1 MNHKMVFNR
10 NTLILG
16 LALLLP
22 LSTGAQKRKKR
33 IVKKPVVEVPQE
45 DPRLASMREMTQQ
58 IIIID
63 SIVADKDQ
71 VLSQLRLSS
80 ETGRIVSSST
90 FFGKGDSTTVFVN
103 EMGNKA
109 YFSLPDDSLRQQLFA
124 SDLLGGEWSRPQLQ
138 NGINKGIVEAAYPF
152 MLADGLTFYFAG
164 KGEES
169 IGGYDI
175 FFTRF
180 DSRSNGFLKPENI
193 GMPFNSEANDYL
205 FAIDEYAHIGYFV
218 SDRRQPEGK
227 VCLYIFIPGNSRK
240 TYDPTVYTEAQI
252 RGFAD
257 ISSIADTWGNGEER
271 SAALARYHAISLNR
285 IETTNSSSE
294 PYHNDALPPM
304 ELVINDAL
312 TYSSAKDF
320 RSREA
325 ALLYKELIET
335 RQQILSLNHQL
346 ELWRTN
352 YHKATGAEKKSI
364 TRDILQAESEIMQL
378 YSRIQTLEKETRNA
392 EIKIIQ

>member
-1 MNHKMVFNR
+1 MNIKKTV
-10 NTLILG
+10 ILAI
-16 LALLLP
+16 ALLLP
-22 LSTGAQKRKKR
+22 LSISAQKRKKR
-33 IVKKPVVEVPQE
+33 IAKKPVLEVPQE
-45 DPRLASMREMTQQ
+45 DPRLTSMREMTQQ

-71 VLSQLRLSS
+71 VLSHFHLSS
-80 ETGRIVSSST
+80 ETGRIISSHA

-109 YFSLPDDSLRQQLFA
+109 YFSQPDDSLHQQLCT
-124 SDLLGGEWSRPQLQ
+124 SDLLGGEWRRLQ
-138 NGINKGIVEAAYPF
+138 FLQGINKGISESAYPF

-175 FFTRF
+175 FLTRY
-180 DSRSNGFLKPENI
+180 DARSNSFLKPENI

-205 FAIDEYAHIGYFV
+205 FALDEYARIGYFV

-227 VCLYIFIPGNSRK
+227 VCLYIFIPNNSRK
-240 TYDPTVYTEAQI
+240 TYNPAVYTEAQI

-257 ISSIADTWGNGEER
+257 ICSIADTWGNGEER
-271 SAALARYHAISLNR
+271 NAALARYHAISVRDTQTANA
-285 IETTNSSSE
+285 NSVSK
-294 PYHNDALPPM
+294 NTALTSM

-335 RQQILSLNHQL
+335 RQQYHSLSQQL
-346 ELWRTN
+346 EQWRNN
-352 YHKATGAEKKSI
+352 YLKATGNDKQSI
-364 TRDILQAESEIMQL
+364 ARDILQAETEIMQL

-392 EIKIIQ
+392 EIEIIK

>member
-1 MNHKMVFNR
+1 MDIRKTV
-10 NTLILG
+10 ILVVT
-16 LALLLP
+16 LLLP
-22 LSTGAQKRKKR
+22 LSMSAQKRNKR
-33 IVKKPVVEVPQE
+33 VVKKPAVEIPKE
-45 DPRLASMREMTQQ
+45 DPRITSMREMTQQ
-58 IIIID
+58 ITIID
-63 SIVADKDQ
+63 SIVTDKNQ
-71 VLSQLRLSS
+71 LLSQLRLSD
-80 ETGRIVSSST
+80 ETGRILNSGEI
-90 FFGKGDSTTVFVN
+90 FGKGDSTTIFIN

-109 YFSLPDDSLRQQLFA
+109 YFSQPDDSLHQQLYA
-124 SDLLGGEWSRPQLQ
+124 SDLLGGEWSKPQLL
-138 NGINKGIVEAAYPF
+138 KGISEGISEAAYPF

-175 FFTRF
+175 FLTRY
-180 DSRSNGFLKPENI
+180 DSQSNSFLKPENI

-227 VCLYIFIPGNSRK
+227 VCLYIFIPQTSRK
-240 TYDPTVYTEAQI
+240 TYDPIVYTPVEI

-271 SAALARYHAISLNR
+271 SAALARYHAIR
-285 IETTNSSSE
+285 INNHQTANVGSTSKTT
-294 PYHNDALPPM
+294 ALASM

-325 ALLYKELIET
+325 AVLYKQLIEA
-335 RQQILSLNHQL
+335 RQQFCSINDQL
-346 ELWRTN
+346 EKSRN
-352 YHKATGAEKKSI
+352 DYIKATGAEKQSL
-364 TRDILQAESEIMQL
+364 THEILQAEADIMQL

-392 EIKIIQ
+392 EIKTIK

>member
-1 MNHKMVFNR
+1 MYIKKTV
-10 NTLILG
+10 ILTI
-16 LALLLP
+16 ALLLS
-22 LSTGAQKRKKR
+22 LSMSAQKWKKHV
-33 IVKKPVVEVPQE
+33 VKKPVVEEPQE
-45 DPRLASMREMTQQ
+45 DPRITSMREMTQQ

-71 VLSQLRLSS
+71 LLSQLRLSD
-80 ETGRIVSSST
+80 ETGRIVSSVD
-90 FFGKGDSTTVFVN
+90 FFGEGDSTTVFIN

-109 YFSLPDDSLRQQLFA
+109 YLSQPDDSLHQQLCT
-124 SDLLGGEWSRPQLQ
+124 SDLLGGEWSKPQLL
-138 NGINKGIVEAAYPF
+138 KGISEGISEAAYPF
-152 MLADGLTFYFAG
+152 MLADGTTFYFAG

-175 FFTRF
+175 FMTRY
-180 DSRSNGFLKPENI
+180 DARSNSFLKPENI

-227 VCLYIFIPGNSRK
+227 ACLYIFIPKESRK
-240 TYDPTVYTEAQI
+240 TYDPIVYTEAEI

-271 SAALARYHAISLNR
+271 NAALARYYDISINSLKAAN
-285 IETTNSSSE
+285 TNSQPEDNTIASQ
-294 PYHNDALPPM
+294 

-312 TYSSAKDF
+312 TYSSTKDF

-325 ALLYKELIET
+325 AVLYKQLIEA
-335 RQQILSLNHQL
+335 RQQLCSLNGQL
-346 ELWRTN
+346 EKSRS
-352 YHKATGAEKKSI
+352 YYSKATGAEKQSL
-364 TRDILQAESEIMQL
+364 RREILQAETEVIQL
-378 YSRIQTLEKETRNA
+378 NSQIQTLEKETRNA
-392 EIKIIQ
+392 EIKITK

>member
-1 MNHKMVFNR
+1 MYIKKTV
-10 NTLILG
+10 ILAI
-16 LALLLP
+16 ALLLP
-22 LSTGAQKRKKR
+22 LSMSAQKRKKR
-33 IVKKPVVEVPQE
+33 VKKPVVEVPQE
-45 DPRLASMREMTQQ
+45 DPRITSMREMTQQ
-58 IIIID
+58 ITIID

-71 VLSQLRLSS
+71 LLSLLRLSD
-80 ETGRIVSSST
+80 ETGRILSSSA
-90 FFGKGDSTTVFVN
+90 FWGKGDSTTVFVN

-109 YFSLPDDSLRQQLFA
+109 YFSQPDDSLKQQLCT
-124 SDLLGGEWSRPQLQ
+124 SDLLGGEWSKPQWL
-138 NGINKGIVEAAYPF
+138 KGISEGISETAYPF

-175 FFTRF
+175 FMTRY
-180 DSRSNGFLKPENI
+180 DAHNNSFLKPENI

-227 VCLYIFIPGNSRK
+227 ACLYIFIPQSSRK
-240 TYDPTVYTEAQI
+240 TYDPIVYTPAEI

-271 SAALARYHAISLNR
+271 SAALARYQAISINNMKA
-285 IETTNSSSE
+285 TNT
-294 PYHNDALPPM
+294 DAQPDDNTVASL

-312 TYSSAKDF
+312 TYSSARDF

-325 ALLYKELIET
+325 AVLYKQLIEA
-335 RQQILSLNHQL
+335 RQQLCLLNEQL
-346 ELWRTN
+346 EKSRSF
-352 YHKATGAEKKSI
+352 YPQAAGAEKK
-364 TRDILQAESEIMQL
+364 TLQREMLQAEAEVTKL
-378 YSRIQTLEKETRNA
+378 YSRIGTLEKEARNA
-392 EIKIIQ
+392 EIKVIN

>member
-1 MNHKMVFNR
+1 MYIK
-10 NTLILG
+10 NTAIL
-16 LALLLP
+16 AISLLLP
-22 LSTGAQKRKKR
+22 LSMSAQKWKKR
-33 IVKKPVVEVPQE
+33 VVKKPVVEVPQE
-45 DPRLASMREMTQQ
+45 DPRITSMREMTQQ

-71 VLSQLRLSS
+71 LLSQLHLSD
-80 ETGRIVSSST
+80 ETGRILNSSK
-90 FFGKGDSTTVFVN
+90 FLGKGDSTTVFVN

-109 YFSLPDDSLRQQLFA
+109 YFSQPDDSLHQQLCT
-124 SDLLGGEWSRPQLQ
+124 SDLLGGEWSKPQWL
-138 NGINKGIVEAAYPF
+138 KGISEGLSETAYPF

-175 FFTRF
+175 FMTRY
-180 DSRSNGFLKPENI
+180 DTQSNSFLKPENI

-227 VCLYIFIPGNSRK
+227 ACLYIFVPQSSRK
-240 TYDPTVYTEAQI
+240 TYDPIVYSNAEI

-271 SAALARYHAISLNR
+271 SAALARYHAISSNSR
-285 IETTNSSSE
+285 KTTNSNVQIEDNAITSQQ
-294 PYHNDALPPM
+294 
-304 ELVINDAL
+304 LVINDAL
-312 TYSSAKDF
+312 TYSCVKDF

-325 ALLYKELIET
+325 AVLYKQLIEA
-335 RQQILSLNHQL
+335 RQQLSALNTQL
-346 ELWRTN
+346 KKSRSD
-352 YHKATGAEKKSI
+352 YPQATGADKK
-364 TRDILQAESEIMQL
+364 TLQREILQAETEVTNL
-378 YSRIQTLEKETRNA
+378 YSHIQDLEKETRNA
-392 EIKIIQ
+392 EIKVIN

>member
-1 MNHKMVFNR
+1 MMYIKKTV
-10 NTLILG
+10 ILAI
-16 LALLLP
+16 ALLLT
-22 LSTGAQKRKKR
+22 LSMSAQKRKKLA
-33 IVKKPVVEVPQE
+33 VKKPVMEVPQE
-45 DPRLASMREMTQQ
+45 DPRITSMREMTQQ

-71 VLSQLRLSS
+71 LLSQLRLSE
-80 ETGRIVSSST
+80 ETGRIVSSVD
-90 FFGKGDSTTVFVN
+90 FFGEGDSTTVFIN

-109 YFSLPDDSLRQQLFA
+109 YLSQPDDSLHQQLCT
-124 SDLLGGEWSRPQLQ
+124 SDLLGGEWSKPQLL
-138 NGINKGIVEAAYPF
+138 KGISEGISEAAYPF
-152 MLADGLTFYFAG
+152 MLADGTTFYFAG

-175 FFTRF
+175 FMTRY
-180 DSRSNGFLKPENI
+180 DARSNSFLKPENI

-227 VCLYIFIPGNSRK
+227 ACLYIFIPKESRK
-240 TYDPTVYTEAQI
+240 TYDPIVYTEAEI

-271 SAALARYHAISLNR
+271 NAALARYYDISINSLKAAN
-285 IETTNSSSE
+285 TNSQPEDNTIASQ
-294 PYHNDALPPM
+294 

-312 TYSSAKDF
+312 TYSSTKDF

-325 ALLYKELIET
+325 ALLYKQLIEA
-335 RQQILSLNHQL
+335 RQQLCSLNGQL
-346 ELWRTN
+346 EKSRS
-352 YHKATGAEKKSI
+352 YYSKATGAEKQSL
-364 TRDILQAESEIMQL
+364 RREILQAETEVIQL
-378 YSRIQTLEKETRNA
+378 NSQIQTLEKETRNA
-392 EIKIIQ
+392 EIKIIK